1 MLAKA
6 NLEPL
11 RRLRYLCRGAALM
24 LTLGLAA
31 FTSGLAPAEADAGSA
46 ESATRAVDIGHGVTL
61 HYVEQG
67 SGIPVVFVHGS
78 LSDYSYWDTQLSAF
92 SGQYR
97 AIAYSRRYNPPNE
110 NPATTGYSAVTDS
123 DDLAAFITRLRLGRV
138 YVIGHSYGAL
148 TALFLATRH
157 PDLVRAVVL
166 AEPPAVPLLR
176 HLPDEQAVKGNA
188 MFADI
193 QKRMVE
199 PMQRRF
205 AAGDA
210 EGGVEIF
217 INYVFNDPRAW
228 AGMPQAD
235 RTAALRAAHE
245 WDLMMTSGQLFPELD
260 VAVLRKISVS
270 VLVMSGGTSFPFLQ
284 YIDQQL
290 VRLIPGARN
299 IVYPE
304 AGHQMWLVYPQ
315 LCRDDAIAFFNLHR
329 SR

>member
-6 NLEPL
+6 LLEQL
-11 RRLRYLCRGAALM
+11 RRLRHRWRGAALT

-31 FTSGLAPAEADAGSA
+31 IISGLAPTEAEAGSA
-46 ESATRAVDIGHGVTL
+46 ESVTRAVDIGDGVTL

-67 SGIPVVFVHGS
+67 SGTPVVFVHGS
-78 LSDYSYWDTQLSAF
+78 LSDYSYWETQLTAF
-92 SGQYR
+92 SGRYR
-97 AIAYSRRYNPPNE
+97 AIAYSRRYSPPNT
-110 NPATTGYSAVTDS
+110 NPARTGYSAVTDS
-123 DDLAAFITRLRLGRV
+123 DDLAAFVTRLRLGRV

-166 AEPPAVPLLR
+166 AEPPAVSLLR
-176 HLPDEQAVKGNA
+176 HLPDEQAVKGDA

-205 AAGDA
+205 AVGDA
-210 EGGVEIF
+210 EGGIEIF
-217 INYVFNDPRAW
+217 INYVFNDPHAW
-228 AGMPQAD
+228 AGMSQAD
-235 RTAALRAAHE
+235 RRAALRAAHE
-245 WDLMMTSGQLFPELD
+245 WDLMMTSGQLFPEID
-260 VAVLRKISVS
+260 VAALAKISVP
-270 VLVMSGGTSFPFLQ
+270 VLVMSGGTSYPFLQ

-290 VRLIPGARN
+290 VRLIPGVQS

-304 AGHQMWLVYPQ
+304 AGHQMWLIYPQ
-315 LCRDDAIAFFNLHR
+315 LCRDDAIAFFSRHR
-329 SR
+329 